1 MCLLKISGIIHNHSI
16 CLDINEC
23 EPQPCLN
30 GGTCTDGINSFTC
43 TCAEGW
49 TGDHCEKSK
58 FLLDNFAQ
66 IKSFEKTFSRVS

>member
-1 MCLLKISGIIHNHSI
+1 MFVENLTLIHNLLN
-16 CLDINEC
+16 CVDINEC

-58 FLLDNFAQ
+58 YHHNDFRQ
-66 IKSFEKTFSRVS
+66 I